1 MEELKH
7 RVEMLNRLCD
17 LANGQFSK
25 SDYLEAQILLAG
37 LNEAQ
42 KNNITVYYGERS
54 WDNYYFVKRVL
65 EMQLPEVDYSKKVD
79 INTPIAELLSN
90 FQNHKSKKVVIS
102 RRELIRR
109 YDYLDP
115 TDQLSFRLA
124 LLISPSMADNIQGC
138 KYSMERWSG
147 EELPLVEKIWHNAY
161 NEKKYDLWFWS
172 GRILLRHASTEF
184 LLDNQYYLT
193 YFRSEVVSSMYYY
206 LSLRLCKEPTFS
218 LKKENLRIGDYYRI
232 LFHSDL
238 LFNEIEWLEDFFRT
252 VAEIYIFS
260 VYYFERFGD
269 FTDVNSTEIARKY
282 TKADEVVPNLNQLI
296 AKPRN
301 EVSLSKLP
309 SIRMMLL
316 YGSLMECEKI
326 VYIMDYLHNVED
338 KMIEE
343 AKVYTAP
350 DFYSLPKI
358 WSKEQY
364 CYVKSKIVIPC
375 VGPLK
380 SCCPE
385 PFKHCFDERIKEY
398 EEWLAPYVELAERG
412 GYTNMEPVCRSGES
426 YDVAPQIDD
435 FDLDIAFNSCSSELE
450 NSPENQQHQDSLE
463 LVTDNTDTPF

>member
-37 LNEAQ
+37 LNNAQ

-90 FQNHKSKKVVIS
+90 FQNRKSKKVVIS

-109 YDYLDP
+109 YDYLDS
-115 TDQLSFRLA
+115 TEQLSFRLA
-124 LLISPSMADNIQGC
+124 LLKSPSMADNIQGC

-184 LLDNQYYLT
+184 LLDNQYDLT
-193 YFRSEVVSSMYYY
+193 CFRSEVVSSMYYY

-232 LFHSDL
+232 LFQSDL

-260 VYYFERFGD
+260 AHYFEHRRV
-269 FTDVNSTEIARKY
+269 FTNVIRTEIARKY
-282 TKADEVVPNLNQLI
+282 TKADDFVPAVSLLI
-296 AKPRN
+296 GKLRN
-301 EVSLSKLP
+301 EVSLSKFP

-316 YGSLMECEKI
+316 YGSLMGCEKI
-326 VYIMDYLHNVED
+326 AYIMDYLHNVED

-343 AKVYTAP
+343 AKVYSAP
-350 DFYSLPKI
+350 VFYYCPDN
-358 WSKEQY
+358 WSREQWL
-364 CYVKSKIVIPC
+364 YVKSKIVIPC
-375 VGPLK
+375 VEPLK

-385 PFKHCFDERIKEY
+385 PFRHIFDERIKEY

-412 GYTNMEPVCRSGES
+412 GYTNLEPVYRSGES

-435 FDLDIAFNSCSSELE
+435 FDWDIAFNSCSSELE

>member
-7 RVEMLNRLCD
+7 RVELLNRLCD
-17 LANGQFSK
+17 LANGHFSK

-42 KNNITVYYGERS
+42 KNNITVYYGEHSR
-54 WDNYYFVKRVL
+54 DNYYFVKRVL

-90 FQNHKSKKVVIS
+90 FQNRKSKKVVIS

-109 YDYLDP
+109 YDYLDS
-115 TDQLSFRLA
+115 TEQLSFRLA
-124 LLISPSMADNIQGC
+124 LLKSPSMADNIQGC

-184 LLDNQYYLT
+184 LLDNQYVLT
-193 YFRSEVVSSMYYY
+193 CFRSEVVSSMYYY

-232 LFHSDL
+232 LFQSDL

-260 VYYFERFGD
+260 AHYFEHRSV
-269 FTDVNSTEIARKY
+269 FTNVIRTEIARKY
-282 TKADEVVPNLNQLI
+282 TKADEFVPEVSQLI
-296 AKPRN
+296 EKPRN
-301 EVSLSKLP
+301 EVSLSKFP

-316 YGSLMECEKI
+316 YGSLMGCEKI

-343 AKVYTAP
+343 AKVYSAP
-350 DFYSLPKI
+350 VFYYCPDN
-358 WSKEQY
+358 WSREQWL
-364 CYVKSKIVIPC
+364 YVKSKIVIPC
-375 VGPLK
+375 VEPLK

-385 PFKHCFDERIKEY
+385 PFRHIFDERIKEY

-412 GYTNMEPVCRSGES
+412 GYTNLEPVYRSGES

-435 FDLDIAFNSCSSELE
+435 FDWDIAFNSCSSELE
-450 NSPENQQHQDSLE
+450 NSPENQQHQDSLG

>member
-1 MEELKH
+1 
-7 RVEMLNRLCD
+7 
-17 LANGQFSK
+17 
-25 SDYLEAQILLAG
+25 
-37 LNEAQ
+37 
-42 KNNITVYYGERS
+42 
-54 WDNYYFVKRVL
+54 
-65 EMQLPEVDYSKKVD
+65 
-79 INTPIAELLSN
+79 
-90 FQNHKSKKVVIS
+90 
-102 RRELIRR
+102 
-109 YDYLDP
+109 
-115 TDQLSFRLA
+115 
-124 LLISPSMADNIQGC
+124 
-138 KYSMERWSG
+138 
-147 EELPLVEKIWHNAY
+147 
-161 NEKKYDLWFWS
+161 
-172 GRILLRHASTEF
+172 
-184 LLDNQYYLT
+184 
-193 YFRSEVVSSMYYY
+193 MYYY
-206 LSLRLCKEPTFS
+206 LTLRLCNEPTFS
-218 LKKENLRIGDYYRI
+218 LKKENLRIGDYYRV
-232 LFHSDL
+232 LFHSGL
-238 LFNEIEWLEDFFRT
+238 LFNEIEWIEDFFRT

-282 TKADEVVPNLNQLI
+282 TKADEVVPKLNQLI

-316 YGSLMECEKI
+316 YGSLMGCEKI

-343 AKVYTAP
+343 AKVYSAP
-350 DFYSLPKI
+350 VFYYCPDN
-358 WSKEQY
+358 WSREQWL
-364 CYVKSKIVIPC
+364 YVKSKIVIPC

-398 EEWLAPYVELAERG
+398 EEWLAAYVELAERDG
-412 GYTNMEPVCRSGES
+412 CTNMEPVCRSGES

>member
-7 RVEMLNRLCD
+7 RVELLNRLCD
-17 LANGQFSK
+17 LANGHFSK
-25 SDYLEAQILLAG
+25 SDYVEAQILLAG
-37 LNEAQ
+37 LNNAQ

-54 WDNYYFVKRVL
+54 RDNYYFVKRVL

-90 FQNHKSKKVVIS
+90 FQNRKSKKVVIS

-124 LLISPSMADNIQGC
+124 LLKSPSMADNIQGC

-184 LLDNQYYLT
+184 LLDNQFGLT
-193 YFRSEVVSSMYYY
+193 CFRSEVVSSMYYY

-232 LFHSDL
+232 LFQSDL
-238 LFNEIEWLEDFFRT
+238 LFNEIEWIEDFFRT

-260 VYYFERFGD
+260 AHYFEHRSV
-269 FTDVNSTEIARKY
+269 FTNVIRTEIARKY
-282 TKADEVVPNLNQLI
+282 TKADEFVPEVSQLI
-296 AKPRN
+296 EKPRN
-301 EVSLSKLP
+301 EVSLSKFP

-316 YGSLMECEKI
+316 YGSLMGCEKI

-343 AKVYTAP
+343 AKVYSAP
-350 DFYSLPKI
+350 VFYYCPDNLSR
-358 WSKEQY
+358 EQWL
-364 CYVKSKIVIPC
+364 YVKSKIVIPC

-385 PFKHCFDERIKEY
+385 PFRHIFDERIKEY

-412 GYTNMEPVCRSGES
+412 GYTNLEPVYRSGES

-435 FDLDIAFNSCSSELE
+435 FDWDISFNSCSSELE